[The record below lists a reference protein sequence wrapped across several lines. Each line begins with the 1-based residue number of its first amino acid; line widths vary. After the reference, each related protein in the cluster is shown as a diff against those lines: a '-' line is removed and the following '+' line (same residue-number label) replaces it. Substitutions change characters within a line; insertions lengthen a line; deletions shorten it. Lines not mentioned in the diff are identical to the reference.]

1 MGNIMKGSDVS
12 ITLKNIPD
20 GMVIKRLDFS
30 QNDNIV
36 ITKTTEDF
44 VYDGETY
51 VSELTQE
58 DTLKLDEKYMV
69 EIQLSYKIGD
79 KADRTPIV
87 KCPASK
93 ILYQG
98 VV

>member
-1 MGNIMKGSDVS
+1 MSRITKGADVS
-12 ITLKNIPD
+12 ITLKNIPE
-20 GMVIKRLDFS
+20 GMEIKRLDFS

-36 ITKTTEDF
+36 ITKTNGDF
-44 VYDGETY
+44 VYDGEAY

-69 EIQLSYKIGD
+69 EIQLSFKVGG

-98 VV
+98 VI